1 MKSKENLIKISKCDK
16 INFMNYYEEMYM
28 DIVKKFVKEW
38 AIPII
43 CAIILAFI
51 INKFI
56 FFNVSVPTESMYPTI
71 KPGDKI
77 FVLRNYRPS
86 SLKRGDIL
94 VFHSKEANEDLI
106 KRLVGLP
113 NEKVEIK
120 SDGTVFINDIQLEES
135 YVKYKSDKVGTFMVP
150 EGCYLFLGDN
160 RANSVD
166 SRYWSNP
173 YIPYDE
179 IMGEAKFII
188 KPFDRFGGLK

>member
-1 MKSKENLIKISKCDK
+1 MNKMMKII
-16 INFMNYYEEMYM
+16 
-28 DIVKKFVKEW
+28 KEW
-38 AIPII
+38 SLPVV
-43 CAIILAFI
+43 CALALAFL

-77 FVLRNYRPS
+77 FVLRNYKES

-113 NEKVEIK
+113 KEKVEIK
-120 SDGTVFINDIQLEES
+120 NDGKVFINDVELEEP
-135 YVKYKSDKVGTFMVP
+135 YVKYKSDITGVFNVP

-166 SRYWSNP
+166 SRYWKNP
-173 YIPYDE
+173 YIPYKE
-179 IMGEAKFII
+179 IMGKAKFII
-188 KPFDRFGGLK
+188 KPFNRFGALQ